1 MSHFAVLPS
10 YSSYPS
16 LRTYLRA
23 VLVAAE
29 DLENPGTYREI
40 NGIDLYRYV
49 HACVSPSLTS
59 SSFVSLFSAI
69 VQRVMGGGRST
80 EPDIGGPTNAK
91 EWIFS
96 KGETTWFMRYP
107 KKDYDSNIANW
118 Q

>member
-1 MSHFAVLPS
+1 MLKHDGRKRIKYRDPVPVDEPDMTLLVSPLVKGAGQGRHARQIDGGEVKMVLANS
-10 YSSYPS
+10 
-16 LRTYLRA
+16 
-23 VLVAAE
+23 AE
-29 DLENPGTYREI
+29 DSVELEE
-40 NGIDLYRYV
+40 
-49 HACVSPSLTS
+49 
-59 SSFVSLFSAI
+59 

-107 KKDYDSNIANW
+107 KRNYDNSIAKW